1 VEVVAE
7 VLQFAVG
14 EVFPLD
20 GLDVL
25 EGAVEDVD
33 VAGVDEAREG
43 GFFCLAP
50 ILCGRLQRWIVRH

>member
-7 VLQFAVG
+7 VLRFTVG
-14 EVFPLD
+14 EVLPPD

-33 VAGVDEAREG
+33 IASVDKACEG

-50 ILCGRLQRWIVRH
+50 ILRGRL